1 MSFTCTPIKGTSHV
15 DIIVNNK
22 KYSILLWNYWK
33 TSVKMYFIFKSC
45 TLLSLS
51 YTVKQAELR
60 INILETKICSM
71 TASSLMVPH
80 LFANLKSQVWPI
92 VTKPCAS
99 NDSNQFIAQV
109 FEHFLAEG
117 IIEPCSS
124 LWRAQVVIVKNI

>member
-33 TSVKMYFIFKSC
+33 TSVKMYLIFKSSI
-45 TLLSLS
+45 LLSLS

-71 TASSLMVPH
+71 TASSLMMPH
-80 LFANLKSQVWPI
+80 LFANLKSQ
-92 VTKPCAS
+92 A
-99 NDSNQFIAQV
+99 
-109 FEHFLAEG
+109 
-117 IIEPCSS
+117 
-124 LWRAQVVIVKNI
+124 